1 VRNLK
6 KKYLVTTTSTKVETW
21 EVEAENE
28 EEAALNFE
36 EGELVS
42 EDTQREVSE
51 VQKIED

>member
-1 VRNLK
+1 VKLLR

-28 EEAALNFE
+28 DEAALNYG

-42 EDTQREVSE
+42 EDTHREVSE
-51 VQKIED
+51 VQEIKG